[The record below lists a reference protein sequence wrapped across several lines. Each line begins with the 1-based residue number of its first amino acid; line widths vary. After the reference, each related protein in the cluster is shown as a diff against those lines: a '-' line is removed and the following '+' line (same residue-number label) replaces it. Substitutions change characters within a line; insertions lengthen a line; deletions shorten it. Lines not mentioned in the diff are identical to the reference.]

1 MLSVTQSISGS
12 RLLKE
17 QLISMLE
24 LVSGFQFPV
33 LCLIPLIDQTDFH
46 IYRYCGVFCFF
57 KFATYWLTVCVAG
70 DTFTG
75 DDIQLSADVNI
86 ICAEAILTLVNKD

>member
-1 MLSVTQSISGS
+1 MLTVTQLISGS

-17 QLISMLE
+17 QLISMLK
-24 LVSGFQFPV
+24 LVSGFQLPV
-33 LCLIPLIDQTDFH
+33 LCLIPLIDET
-46 IYRYCGVFCFF
+46 GVHTHGYFGIFFSF

-70 DTFTG
+70 DTLTG

-86 ICAEAILTLVNKD
+86 ICADTILALVNKD